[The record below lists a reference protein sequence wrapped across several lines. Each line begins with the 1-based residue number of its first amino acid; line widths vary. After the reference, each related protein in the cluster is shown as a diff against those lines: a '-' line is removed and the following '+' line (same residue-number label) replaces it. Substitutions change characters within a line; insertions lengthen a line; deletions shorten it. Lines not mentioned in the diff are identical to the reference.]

1 MQKGHLKKSL
11 IFAARHGPDEPDC
24 IFTIYD
30 HCLIKKSIKAFSD
43 IVIRQHGE
51 HI

>member
-1 MQKGHLKKSL
+1 MQKGHQTKSL
-11 IFAARHGPDEPDC
+11 IFSALHGPDEPDC
-24 IFTIYD
+24 IFKYD
-30 HCLIKKSIKAFSD
+30 HCLIEKSIKAFSG